1 MDTMTIRTYGDAVL
15 RKRATE
21 VSDINGR
28 LAELVNVM
36 FDTMYNAPG
45 VGLAAPQVGIS
56 KRLFTYD
63 IGDASDGDVVPGDA
77 IQGVIINPTI
87 LESRG
92 EWIYEEGCLSV
103 PGFSWQI
110 TRPKEVHLKGYNLD
124 GEEIYIEADEL
135 FARVLLHEIDHL
147 DGVLLVDRLDKDE
160 RKQAL
165 KALRESAF
173 PSGNLNKSTTPEL

>member
-1 MDTMTIRTYGDAVL
+1 MTIRTYGDAVL

-21 VSDINGR
+21 VSDIDGR
-28 LAELVNVM
+28 LAGLVEVM
-36 FDTMYNAPG
+36 FKTMYDAPG

-63 IGDASDGDVVPGDA
+63 IGQDPDDAAAPDSS

-87 LESRG
+87 VESRG
-92 EWIYEEGCLSV
+92 EWTYEEGCLSV
-103 PGFSWQI
+103 PGFSWHI
-110 TRPKEVHLKGYNLD
+110 TRPKEIYLKGYDLD
-124 GEEIYIEADEL
+124 GEEISIEADEL

-147 DGVLLVDRLDKDE
+147 DGVLLIDRLEKDE

-165 KALRESAF
+165 KELREKMASPDDQSRSAS
-173 PSGNLNKSTTPEL
+173 SGL